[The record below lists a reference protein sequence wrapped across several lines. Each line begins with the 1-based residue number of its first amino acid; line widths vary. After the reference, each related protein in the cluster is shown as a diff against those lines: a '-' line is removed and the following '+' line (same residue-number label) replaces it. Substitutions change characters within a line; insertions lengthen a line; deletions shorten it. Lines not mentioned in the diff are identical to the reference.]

1 MIIKTY
7 QSYIIKT
14 YIGLLSQITL
24 IFFGL
29 ILILN
34 VFEEISYFKNI
45 NVSGFYPILMSALNS
60 TSLLYAVFP
69 FIFLVSTQF
78 FFLKIEEKNELFLLK
93 HSGLTNFNLIKLISI
108 VSFFLGILII
118 TFFYHF
124 SSKLKHIHLDI
135 KNQFSDDNK
144 YLAVVTDN
152 GIWMKDEVD
161 NVVSIINAVKIEK
174 NKLINVSITQFT
186 KNFEFIQN
194 IETKEIN
201 VKNNDWIIKEAEISK
216 DKINTIYEKNLVLK
230 TNFNMEKINNLFSN
244 LSSLSLWELNKLKK
258 DYKSLGYS
266 TLEVDSH
273 TLKIYS
279 YPLYLM
285 IMTVFS
291 SIIMIN
297 IKKDKPKI
305 FNLILGILLSVVI
318 YYINYFSNLLGENEK
333 LPIFLAVWMPQIIL
347 ILLSLIGLIK
357 INEK

>member
-14 YIGLLSQITL
+14 YIGLLSKITL

-34 VFEEISYFKNI
+34 VFEEISYFKDINI
-45 NVSGFYPILMSALNS
+45 SIFYPILMSALNS
-60 TSLLYAVFP
+60 SSLLYAVFP
-69 FIFLVSTQF
+69 FIFLVTTQF
-78 FFLKIEEKNELFLLK
+78 FFLKIEEKNELLLLK
-93 HSGLTNFNLIKLISI
+93 HSGLTNFDLIKLISLI
-108 VSFFLGILII
+108 SFFLGILII

-124 SSKLKHIHLDI
+124 SSKLKHMHLDI

-144 YLAVVTDN
+144 YLAVVTEN
-152 GIWMKDEVD
+152 GLWMKDEIND
-161 NVVSIINAVKIEK
+161 IVSLINAETITG

-194 IETKEIN
+194 IEAKEIDI
-201 VKNNDWIIKEAEISK
+201 KNNDWIIENAEISQ
-216 DKINTIYEKNLVLK
+216 DKIETINKKNLSLK

-333 LPIFLAVWMPQIIL
+333 LPILLAVWMPQIIL
-347 ILLSLIGLIK
+347 ILLSLIGLVR

>member
-1 MIIKTY
+1 M
-7 QSYIIKT
+7 
-14 YIGLLSQITL
+14 
-24 IFFGL
+24 
-29 ILILN
+29 
-34 VFEEISYFKNI
+34 
-45 NVSGFYPILMSALNS
+45 
-60 TSLLYAVFP
+60 
-69 FIFLVSTQF
+69 
-78 FFLKIEEKNELFLLK
+78 
-93 HSGLTNFNLIKLISI
+93 
-108 VSFFLGILII
+108 
-118 TFFYHF
+118 
-124 SSKLKHIHLDI
+124 HLDI

-144 YLAVVTDN
+144 YLAVVTEN
-152 GIWMKDEVD
+152 GLWMKDEIND
-161 NVVSIINAVKIEK
+161 IVSLINAETIKG

-194 IETKEIN
+194 IEAKEIDI
-201 VKNNDWIIKEAEISK
+201 KNNDWIIENAEISQ
-216 DKINTIYEKNLVLK
+216 DKIETINKKNLSLK

-273 TLKIYS
+273 NLKIYS
-279 YPLYLM
+279 YPIYLM

-318 YYINYFSNLLGENEK
+318 YYINYFSNLLGENERVTN
-333 LPIFLAVWMPQIIL
+333 LLLAIWMPQIIL
-347 ILLSLIGLIK
+347 ILLSSIGLVK